1 MPFSRSPGCGIRGRM
16 HRVFHTFGMIRRGT
30 LSLIFVMLSDNGRT
44 MPVPCFMTGRYGD
57 VDPVRTLMPG
67 PT

>member
-30 LSLIFVMLSDNGRT
+30 LSLVFLSFR
-44 MPVPCFMTGRYGD
+44 MMAAPCQFRAS
-57 VDPVRTLMPG
+57 
-67 PT
+67 